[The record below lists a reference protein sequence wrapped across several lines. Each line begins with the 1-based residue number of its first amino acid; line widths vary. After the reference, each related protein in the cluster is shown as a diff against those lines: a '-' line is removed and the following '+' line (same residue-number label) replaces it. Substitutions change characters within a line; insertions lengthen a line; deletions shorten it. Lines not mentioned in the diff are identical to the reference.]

1 MPAGQEPSRP
11 VSRTRKAEMKVAP
24 DPNRPRPLQQDQRQ
38 EQTDPT
44 PPGKWNPTAQRLLD
58 AARRLLTRSGFN
70 ALSLEK
76 IAREADVNKPLVFY
90 YFGNKA
96 GLLRALMN
104 SVLEEDVETLRLVY
118 AGLPE
123 GEARIH
129 ALIEY
134 CRKAVADQATNEVFF
149 DTAVNMLRHKRDR
162 ARLAEW
168 CATCRQLNTWGL
180 SGDQEQESADDMK
193 ALSAMTLALQDGL
206 ALQVLAEPDA
216 VDTDRIWALWEEFL
230 DTAIQRNASHEM

>member
-1 MPAGQEPSRP
+1 MPARQQSSKP
-11 VSRTRKAEMKVAP
+11 VTTPRGEETEVAP
-24 DPNRPRPLQQDQRQ
+24 DPNRPGSQQEDRRQ
-38 EQTDPT
+38 EQTGPA
-44 PPGKWNPTAQRLLD
+44 PPGKWNPTAQRLLE
-58 AARRLLTRSGFN
+58 AARRLLASSGFN

-76 IAREADVNKPLVFY
+76 IAREAGVNKPLVFY

-104 SVLEEDVETLRLVY
+104 SVLQEDVETLRLVY
-118 AGLPE
+118 AALPE

-129 ALIEY
+129 AVIDY
-134 CRKAVADQATNEVFF
+134 CRKAVADQGTNQVFF

-168 CATCRQLNTWGL
+168 CATCRQLSIWGL
-180 SGDQEQESADDMK
+180 SGDQERESTDNIK

-216 VDTDRIWALWEEFL
+216 VDTDRVWALWEEFL
-230 DTAIQRNASHEM
+230 DTAMRRTAP